1 MDNEDSKNHKPKPWN
16 KLKKRQRSKTKRP
29 IQNSKKVTSQ
39 PNNLPQEDKYLTEQ
53 QVAELT
59 GFSVKFLQK
68 LRRRGTGGPPYM
80 KVGRSIRY
88 KWSDV
93 IKWMGSHRVER

>member
-1 MDNEDSKNHKPKPWN
+1 MNNEDSKNHKTKPWS
-16 KLKKRQRSKTKRP
+16 KLKKRQRSKLKRP
-29 IQNSKKVTSQ
+29 IKNLKKVTSL

-68 LRRRGTGGPPYM
+68 LRRRGTGGPPYV
-80 KVGRSIRY
+80 KVGRSICY
-88 KWSDV
+88 KWKDV
-93 IKWMGSHRVER
+93 IKWMESHRVGR